1 MSTIMMIIGLIG
13 GIGTGKSTVATM
25 LSEFG
30 AVHVDADKLGHQVY
44 RKGMSCWHDV
54 VAEFGREVLDRE
66 GEIDRKAL
74 GSIVFADP
82 LKLETLGR
90 IVQPCIRGRIEELI
104 EEHVAGGTSTM
115 VIEAAAL
122 TQAGW
127 GDLVDEVWLVVSSE
141 QVALRRLT
149 KDRGYSEEHA
159 AERIRLLASLNL
171 NKQRADV
178 VIENLGS
185 EETLRK
191 AVRQQWLAFVRRH
204 EEAR

>member
-1 MSTIMMIIGLIG
+1 MIIIGLIG
-13 GIGTGKSTVATM
+13 GIGTGKSTVAAM

-44 RKGMSCWHDV
+44 RKGTSCWQEV
-54 VAEFGREVLDRE
+54 VAEFGQDVLDSE

-74 GSIVFADP
+74 ASLVFADP
-82 LKLETLGR
+82 LKLERLGR
-90 IVQPCIRGRIEELI
+90 IVQPRIRSRIEELI
-104 EEHVAGGTSTM
+104 EEHAARGDSTM

-122 TQAGW
+122 TQVGW
-127 GDLVDEVWLVVSSE
+127 GGLVDEVWLVVSTE
-141 QVALRRLT
+141 EVAVRRLM
-149 KDRGYSEEHA
+149 KDRGYSEEQA
-159 AERIRLLASLNL
+159 AERIRLQSSLNL

-178 VIENLGS
+178 VIENVGS

-204 EEAR
+204 RGGW